1 MEGMI
6 QNMELAFR
14 MQTTQ
19 PQLVDLS
26 EETQGTL
33 DVCGIGRTRL
43 TYNQVGRDFRLINVY
58 GSVVKEIVA

>member
-1 MEGMI
+1 
-6 QNMELAFR
+6 

-33 DVCGIGRTRL
+33 DVCGIGRTHL
-43 TYNQVGRDFRLINVY
+43 TYNQVGHDFRLINVY